1 MSPMSKIPRLAIC
14 FAATGVLAL
23 AGCGSSKSSGLSK
36 TDLANKAD
44 AVCSSYTKA
53 ASAISQP
60 KDFFTNPV
68 AAAAYLDKLKPLVA
82 TQEHAMQALKP
93 DSSVKPLWD
102 QFLAAGEH
110 TTVLFNRAD
119 AKAHAKDRTGIGDL
133 VRAASSKQRTV
144 NPLARQLGASACAR

>member
-1 MSPMSKIPRLAIC
+1 MNKVPRLAVC
-14 FAATGVLAL
+14 VPVTAALAL

-36 TDLANKAD
+36 ADLAAKVS

-53 ASAISQP
+53 ASAIPQP
-60 KDFFTNPV
+60 KDFFTNPL

-82 TQEHAMQALKP
+82 TQEHAMQSLKP

-110 TTVLFNRAD
+110 TTALFNQAD
-119 AKAHAKDRTGIGDL
+119 AKAHAKDRSGISDL
-133 VRAASSKQRTV
+133 VQATSYKQRTV